1 MNTATALLLT
11 PATCNGVPDG
21 NGGFTIP
28 LTADCAG
35 GTAPSVTSQI
45 AGGMFGQ
52 WVQDFANWLQSAM
65 ADVAT
70 AVSSF
75 WTSTPTVSI
84 GDQTGQASDTVQWMQ
99 DSLRGYTAIIAVI
112 SLVLG
117 GVILAFKGRVT
128 LSQLGLFVARLAIA
142 GVLITAVCAVLIAAA
157 DQFSEWVIPAA
168 SGGTDLGANLA
179 LIFANPVNNP
189 VGFVCLV
196 IEFLSSLFLVA
207 MMWLRSAMLVL
218 LVGTVGIAAAMW
230 TPSYFARQVK
240 LIIAVILVKPIA
252 ALVFAVGFR
261 LMGSNIAA
269 QGVTELIVGA
279 VILLTSCWSWKFL
292 VKVIAPYDDPMPQTG
307 LGGAIA
313 RTAGLVALIA
323 K

>member
-1 MNTATALLLT
+1 MAPDPCLDPHQTPITVQQCIDKLGPTNNPLDAAGQVASNTATDAIH
-11 PATCNGVPDG
+11 AVADW
-21 NGGFTIP
+21 IE
-28 LTADCAG
+28 TAM
-35 GTAPSVTSQI
+35 T
-45 AGGMFGQ
+45 
-52 WVQDFANWLQSAM
+52 
-65 ADVAT
+65 DVAT
-70 AVSSF
+70 SVASF
-75 WTSTPTVSI
+75 WTSTPTVSV

-99 DSLRGYTAIIAVI
+99 DSLRGYTAVIAVI
-112 SLVLG
+112 SLVVG

-128 LSQLGLFVARLAIA
+128 LSQLGMFVARLAIA
-142 GVLITAVCAVLIAAA
+142 GVLITAVCSVLIVAA

-168 SGGTDLGANLA
+168 NNGTDLGANLTVV
-179 LIFANPVNNP
+179 FANPVTGP
-189 VGFVCLV
+189 VGFVCLI

-240 LIIAVILVKPIA
+240 MIIAVILVKPIA
-252 ALVFAVGFR
+252 ALIFAVGFR
-261 LMGSNIAA
+261 LMGNNVAA
-269 QGVTELIVGA
+269 VGVTEFIVGA

-323 K
+323 R